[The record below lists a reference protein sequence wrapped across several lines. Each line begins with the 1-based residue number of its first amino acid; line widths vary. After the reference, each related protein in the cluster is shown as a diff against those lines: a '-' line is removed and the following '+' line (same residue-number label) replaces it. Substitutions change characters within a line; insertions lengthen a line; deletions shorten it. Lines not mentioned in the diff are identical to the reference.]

1 MKNTQKTTKKCEKWG
16 KNMKKIDILYNLM
29 EKYSWLEWDINSN
42 IFGQHFITTKI
53 GDTVIDIFLELD
65 NDLVSVYTNKYGE
78 IGFQLLSI
86 KQLSEFLESE
96 VNGR

>member
-1 MKNTQKTTKKCEKWG
+1 
-16 KNMKKIDILYNLM
+16 MKKLDILYNLM
-29 EKYSWLEWDINSN
+29 EKYNWLDWDASTN
-42 IFGQHFITTKI
+42 IFHQHFISTKI
-53 GDTVIDIFLELD
+53 RDMIVDIFLEVD

-86 KQLSEFLESE
+86 KQLGEFLESE

>member
-1 MKNTQKTTKKCEKWG
+1 
-16 KNMKKIDILYNLM
+16 MKKIDILYNLM
-29 EKYSWLEWDINSN
+29 EKYSWLEWDISSN
-42 IFGQHFITTKI
+42 IFGQYFISTKI
-53 GDTVIDIFLELD
+53 RDLLVDIFLEVD
-65 NDLVSVYTNKYGE
+65 NSLVSVYTNKYGE